1 MTEKIDLLKRAGSA
15 RKSLGKSAGK
25 VRLLR
30 AAGVLGVV
38 IAAPFFIWV
47 PLGLLGLTPSMIDVF
62 GLVGL
67 RFPAAITISGL
78 LIAAVGFHEI

>member
-1 MTEKIDLLKRAGSA
+1 MTEKINFLKRAGSA
-15 RKSLGKSAGK
+15 RESLGKSAGK

-30 AAGVLGVV
+30 AAGVLGVA